1 MEFFSGSRGHRIE
14 RLMRQGVIQMKSI
27 SLVACA
33 AAVLAGCSVN
43 GSTPVTAWG
52 KKDVSMLDYRTDA
65 GQCAVLAT
73 TKPTET
79 DAAKQAGGI
88 NGQNSG
94 APTQQAS
101 GSASAGSAGGAA
113 AGGMNPVGGG
123 TYRESASA
131 DFVNRAAMQQRTQEM
146 AEQRA
151 RNDALKSCLV
161 NRGYSEFTL
170 TAEQRAQLAKLPMGS
185 DERREY
191 LYKLGTDAD
200 VLAKQALKKQ

>member
-1 MEFFSGSRGHRIE
+1 MACRMGSIPGIVRGTQGARAALFGRAHGPHGAVGGRGHGRALRADRPGEIHPGRPLKLPRRQRITSRLYRIAPDRYLPQPVGMEFFSGSRGHRIE

-73 TKPTET
+73 TKQTET

-88 NGQNSG
+88 NGQNSS
-94 APTQQAS
+94 APAQAPS
-101 GSASAGSAGGAA
+101 GGQASAGTGGAT
-113 AGGMNPVGGG
+113 G
-123 TYRESASA
+123 
-131 DFVNRAAMQQRTQEM
+131 
-146 AEQRA
+146 A
-151 RNDALKSCLV
+151 RS
-161 NRGYSEFTL
+161 
-170 TAEQRAQLAKLPMGS
+170 
-185 DERREY
+185 
-191 LYKLGTDAD
+191 
-200 VLAKQALKKQ
+200 

>member
-1 MEFFSGSRGHRIE
+1 
-14 RLMRQGVIQMKSI
+14 MKSI

-73 TKPTET
+73 TRQTET

-94 APTQQAS
+94 APTQAPS
-101 GSASAGSAGGAA
+101 GGQGSAGTGGATGA
-113 AGGMNPVGGG
+113 VNPVGGG
-123 TYRESASA
+123 TYRDSASA
-131 DFVNRAAMQQRTQEM
+131 DFVNRAAMQHRTQEM
-146 AEQRA
+146 SEQLA
-151 RNDALKSCLV
+151 RNNALKSCLV
-161 NRGYSEFTL
+161 NRGYTEFEL
-170 TAEQRAQLAKLPMGS
+170 TAEQRTQLAKLPMGS

-191 LYKLGTDAD
+191 LYKLGTDAE
-200 VLAKQALKKQ
+200 VLSKQSLAKK